1 MITKKYTPEE
11 ALNEIRLRMV
21 YDSSKTLN
29 ENLES
34 VSAVGATNN
43 PKYYKT
49 RVEQLM
55 EFPDNEL
62 FKLNFGTP
70 TVNTEQ
76 AATTIYN
83 AVAGLGTTPEALR
96 HVIDKA
102 FKTLADSVAI
112 IKSYQSPER
121 EDETLWDALNGEWFD
136 GGSMERLVSKVAGQ
150 LKTWCES
157 DVKHKKTPVCQ
168 VLTDNELQYGKY

>member
-29 ENLES
+29 ENMSS
-34 VSAVGATNN
+34 VSAVSATNN
-43 PKYYKT
+43 PNYYKT
-49 RVEQLM
+49 RIEQLM
-55 EFPDNEL
+55 QYPDNAL
-62 FKLNFGTP
+62 FNVNFGNP

-76 AATTIYN
+76 AATTIYK
-83 AVAGLGTTPEALR
+83 AISGLGTSTQPLSY
-96 HVIDKA
+96 VINNA
-102 FKTLADSVAI
+102 FKTLADSISI
-112 IKSYQSPER
+112 IKNYQSSER

-136 GGSMERLVSKVAGQ
+136 NGSMEKLVSKVGGQ

-157 DVKHKKTPVCQ
+157 DVKHKKNAICQ
-168 VLTDNELQYGKY
+168 VLTDDELKYGKY